1 MHFIT
6 MIAAGLCLLLGFGFL
21 GMLIDGGPGVAF
33 AAKALLPV
41 WLMLSLANTW
51 FAVTRM
57 DSSWREEA
65 RSLLA
70 IYLVPAMAALFVWW
84 KYSG

>member
-21 GMLIDGGPGVAF
+21 GMLFGGGPGVAF

-41 WLMLSLANTW
+41 WLALSLANMW

-57 DSSWREEA
+57 DSSWRDEM
-65 RSLLA
+65 RRFLA
-70 IYLVPAMAALFVWW
+70 IYLVPALAALFVWW